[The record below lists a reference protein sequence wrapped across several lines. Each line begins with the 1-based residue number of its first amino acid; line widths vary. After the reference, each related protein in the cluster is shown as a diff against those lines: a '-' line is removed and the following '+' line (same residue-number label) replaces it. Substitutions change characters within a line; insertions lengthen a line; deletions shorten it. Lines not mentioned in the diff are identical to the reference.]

1 MSPQSRVRI
10 NLGDRTSAAGDPP
23 KPVSRVR
30 INIVGKPGAVSRVR
44 INLRDGRA
52 K

>member
-10 NLGDRTSAAGDPP
+10 NLGERTSTAGEAA

-30 INIVGKPGAVSRVR
+30 INLGGKPAAVSRVR
-44 INLRDGRA
+44 INLRGGRA